1 MSAALRAAVPITQPR
16 LDRRRRANAG
26 RGWFVGGREYLT
38 AKKCGTEKLMHVRMN
53 MLAGDPARLGEVTRY
68 LEGTV
73 RSHVEGQHGNRGLAC
88 LTNADLGVCI
98 VASYWDTLDAMTAS
112 EQTVQVSR
120 KEATELLGGT
130 VTVEHY
136 EVPVFV
142 RRSRPQG
149 GAGVRLSRLDCAPAS
164 IDTLI
169 EEFRNTGVPALMDM
183 PGLCSAHMLAD
194 RATGRCI
201 VITAW
206 DDMDALAA
214 SRSATARLRAD
225 VAAVTHLQV
234 RSEEHQLVFSS
245 VRDGDTRSLIER
257 NIELWN
263 ARDREGWMAG
273 MDLHRLELQAPGG
286 MRLTG
291 REAADAI
298 WSTWIGGFP
307 DNRLE
312 IITIHADDRGGVHEG
327 RFVGTHAGT
336 LRGPAGEIAA
346 TGRTVDARFTGVYE
360 FEEGKITSFHLYFD
374 QAELFT
380 QLGLAASTGGNM

>member
-1 MSAALRAAVPITQPR
+1 
-16 LDRRRRANAG
+16 
-26 RGWFVGGREYLT
+26 
-38 AKKCGTEKLMHVRMN
+38 MHVRMN
-53 MLAGDPARLGEVTRY
+53 MLAGDPARLGEATRY
-68 LEGTV
+68 LKGTV
-73 RSHVEGQHGNRGLAC
+73 RPHVEAQHGNRGLAC

-112 EQTVQVSR
+112 EQAVQVSR
-120 KEATELLGGT
+120 KEVTELLGGT

-142 RRSRPQG
+142 RRSRPR
-149 GAGVRLSRLDCAPAS
+149 ASRRSAEPRRLRSGQHRRGDRGIQEHWRTRADGDGRPVQRPR
-164 IDTLI
+164 DD
-169 EEFRNTGVPALMDM
+169 R
-183 PGLCSAHMLAD
+183 PGH
-194 RATGRCI
+194 RRCI

-214 SRSATARLRAD
+214 TRSATARLRAD

-234 RSEEHQLVFSS
+234 RSVEEYQLVSSS

-263 ARDREGWMAG
+263 ARDREGWLAG

-286 MRLTG
+286 MRLAG

-298 WSTWIGGFP
+298 WGTWNEAFP

-312 IITIHADDRGGVHEG
+312 IIAIHADDRGGVHEG
-327 RFVGTHAGT
+327 RFAGRT
-336 LRGPAGEIAA
+336 PVRSAGPGETPAS
-346 TGRTVDARFTGVYE
+346 GRTVDALFTGVYE
-360 FEEGKITSFHLYFD
+360 FEEGKTTSFHLYFD

-380 QLGLAASTGGNM
+380 QLGIAAGRM

>member
-1 MSAALRAAVPITQPR
+1 
-16 LDRRRRANAG
+16 
-26 RGWFVGGREYLT
+26 
-38 AKKCGTEKLMHVRMN
+38 MHVRMN
-53 MLAGDPARLGEVTRY
+53 MLAGDPARLGEATRY

-73 RSHVEGQHGNRGLAC
+73 RPDVEAQHGNRGLAC

-112 EQTVQVSR
+112 EQAVQVSR
-120 KEATELLGGT
+120 KEVTGLLGGT

-142 RRSRPQG
+142 RRSRPHG
-149 GAGVRLSRLDCAPAS
+149 GAGVRLSRVDCAPAS
-164 IDTLI
+164 IDAVI
-169 EEFRNTGVPALMDM
+169 EEFRNTAVPALTAMA
-183 PGLCSAHMLAD
+183 GLCSAHMMTD

-214 SRSATARLRAD
+214 SRPATARLRAD

-234 RSEEHQLVFSS
+234 RSVEEYQLVFSS

-257 NIELWN
+257 DIELWN

-273 MDLHRLELQAPGG
+273 MDLPRLEIQAPGG
-286 MRLTG
+286 LQLTG
-291 REAADAI
+291 REAAET
-298 WSTWIGGFP
+298 TWNMWNKAFP

-312 IITIHADDRGGVHEG
+312 IIAIHADDRGGVHEG
-327 RFVGTHAGT
+327 RAIGTHTGT
-336 LRGPAGEIAA
+336 LRGQAGEIAA
-346 TGRTVDARFTGVYE
+346 TGRTMDGRFTGVYE

-380 QLGLAASTGGNM
+380 QLGIAAGSM

>member
-1 MSAALRAAVPITQPR
+1 M
-16 LDRRRRANAG
+16 
-26 RGWFVGGREYLT
+26 
-38 AKKCGTEKLMHVRMN
+38 
-53 MLAGDPARLGEVTRY
+53 
-68 LEGTV
+68 
-73 RSHVEGQHGNRGLAC
+73 
-88 LTNADLGVCI
+88 

-112 EQTVQVSR
+112 EQAVQVSR
-120 KEATELLGGT
+120 KEVTELLGGT

-142 RRSRPQG
+142 RRSRPQR
-149 GAGVRLSRLDCAPAS
+149 GAGVRLSRVDCAPAS
-164 IDTLI
+164 IDAVI
-169 EEFRNTGVPALMDM
+169 EDFRNTAVPALTAM
-183 PGLCSAHMLAD
+183 PGLCSAHMMTD

-214 SRSATARLRAD
+214 SRPATARLRAD

-234 RSEEHQLVFSS
+234 RSVEEYKLVFSS

-273 MDLHRLELQAPGG
+273 MDLDRLELQAPGG
-286 MRLTG
+286 LRLAG

-298 WSTWIGGFP
+298 WSTWNEAFP

-312 IITIHADDRGGVHEG
+312 IIAIHADVGIALFGGAVEQLQILRIQREG
-327 RFVGTHAGT
+327 FSRLQVPAHGAGLGAAETGNARRRQNQLSFAVISAFV
-336 LRGPAGEIAA
+336 
-346 TGRTVDARFTGVYE
+346 
-360 FEEGKITSFHLYFD
+360 
-374 QAELFT
+374 
-380 QLGLAASTGGNM
+380 QLQGQK

>member
-1 MSAALRAAVPITQPR
+1 
-16 LDRRRRANAG
+16 
-26 RGWFVGGREYLT
+26 
-38 AKKCGTEKLMHVRMN
+38 MHVRMN
-53 MLAGDPARLGEVTRY
+53 MLAGDPARLGEATRY

-73 RSHVEGQHGNRGLAC
+73 RPDVEAQHGNRGLAC

-112 EQTVQVSR
+112 EQAVQVSR
-120 KEATELLGGT
+120 KELTELLGGT

-142 RRSRPQG
+142 RRSRPHG
-149 GAGVRLSRLDCAPAS
+149 GAGVRLSRVDCAPAS
-164 IDTLI
+164 IDAVI
-169 EEFRNTGVPALMDM
+169 EEFRNTAVPALTAMA
-183 PGLCSAHMLAD
+183 GLCSAHMMTD

-214 SRSATARLRAD
+214 SRRATARLRAD

-234 RSEEHQLVFSS
+234 RSVEEYQLVFSS

-286 MRLTG
+286 LRLAG

-298 WSTWIGGFP
+298 WSTWNEAFP

-312 IITIHADDRGGVHEG
+312 IIAIHADDRGGVHEG
-327 RFVGTHAGT
+327 RFAGTHTGP

-346 TGRTVDARFTGVYE
+346 TGRTVDALFSGIYE

-380 QLGLAASTGGNM
+380 QLGIAAGSM